1 MKTKSLKDLELNL
14 ILIKNEIN
22 FIYIE
27 LIKHDTYKADSVQKA
42 LRGLMSVI
50 LTYRPDVY
58 IDWSIVDSDPELI
71 NELKNIQK
79 SKDRLINKDNSEKG
93 FRFALNRFNSVITDL
108 EFSACYNDLN
118 NENLQHYLLQLIS
131 VIVNYDLS
139 IFLIDQKKYN
149 VYDYADNLIKANINE
164 IELSRFLANRD
175 SDLYLIQLADN

>member
-22 FIYIE
+22 FIHIE

-42 LRGLMSVI
+42 LKGLMSVI
-50 LTYRPDVY
+50 VTYRPDIY
-58 IDWSIVDSDPELI
+58 INWSIVDSDPELI

-79 SKDRLINKDNSEKG
+79 SKDSIGKKDNSERG
-93 FRFALNRFNSVITDL
+93 FKFALQRFNAVMTDI
-108 EFSACYNDLN
+108 EFSACFNKLDSVDL
-118 NENLQHYLLQLIS
+118 QYYLLQLIS
-131 VIVNYDLS
+131 VIVSYDLS
-139 IFLIDQKKYN
+139 IFLVDQKKYN